1 LKKIY
6 LLILKNYLGPF
17 AATFFISLFILLM
30 QFLWKYIDDLVG
42 KGLEWYIIAQLLFY
56 TASTLVPLALPLAIL
71 LSSIMTFGNLGEHYE
86 IVALKAAG
94 ISLRKIMNPLIIT
107 SVILSMAAFIF
118 SNYVLP
124 VANLKMDSLLY
135 DVKEKRPALNIRP
148 GYFNKDM
155 ENYTIRIGSKESD
168 GKTIGDVMIY
178 NHTNRIG
185 NIDLTIANNGK
196 METTTDEKIMVFS
209 LYDGCNYVEHTENN
223 MEIATHPYQRTY
235 FKENIINFDLSG
247 FDLNRTNEELFKSNM
262 QMMNLKQL
270 VKAEDSLTLEFK
282 NRKSNFADNLIKN
295 YNYFKQYNSY
305 DTIKTDTSKVLNAD
319 FLSNFNR
326 QEKIG
331 ITEIAMNI
339 ARNIK
344 ENLGFTKDEFINKEK
359 RINRHKIEWHRKFTL
374 SFACLVLFFIG
385 APLGAIIRKG
395 GFGMPVVMSILFFVA
410 FHIISISGEK
420 FAREGVLEPFQGMW
434 LASVI
439 LLPIGIALTLKATT
453 DSSIFDMTVYSKFF
467 RKLFFI
473 RNKK

>member
-1 LKKIY
+1 
-6 LLILKNYLGPF
+6 
-17 AATFFISLFILLM
+17 
-30 QFLWKYIDDLVG
+30 
-42 KGLEWYIIAQLLFY
+42 
-56 TASTLVPLALPLAIL
+56 
-71 LSSIMTFGNLGEHYE
+71 
-86 IVALKAAG
+86 
-94 ISLRKIMNPLIIT
+94 
-107 SVILSMAAFIF
+107 
-118 SNYVLP
+118 
-124 VANLKMDSLLY
+124 
-135 DVKEKRPALNIRP
+135 
-148 GYFNKDM
+148 M